1 MLWLEGEVLH
11 GAGPE
16 VAFIE
21 AVSPLAREATQS
33 RAKPKVFGT
42 SNPALGIKV

>member
-11 GAGPE
+11 EAGPE

-33 RAKPKVFGT
+33 RAKPKVFGI
-42 SNPALGIKV
+42 SSPKPGIRA